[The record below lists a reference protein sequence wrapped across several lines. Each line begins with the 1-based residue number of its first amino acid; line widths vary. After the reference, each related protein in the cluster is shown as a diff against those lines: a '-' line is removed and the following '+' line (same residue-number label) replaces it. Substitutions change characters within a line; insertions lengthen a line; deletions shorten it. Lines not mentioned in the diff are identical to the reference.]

1 MEIICWGYEKR
12 KINYIYIYIYIT
24 KIKQNKINYNK
35 MVKLENSNLKQN
47 LYNLLQETK
56 L

>member
-12 KINYIYIYIYIT
+12 KINYIYIT